1 MAILQSMWQRISGK
15 TTHLEPIQTAPA
27 FTELQ
32 KALLSLN
39 LEQGEQPN
47 QYLPLRQLHAQR
59 QIIEVKID
67 GNSQSY
73 QTLILAID
81 SERGL
86 LWLDDLFPNQRSLKV
101 GDTIT
106 LRHHRNSEQLCFSSP
121 VVAWGN
127 SFGANGLAILLPEFI
142 SYQPRR
148 QHHRYDLSGS
158 ASLSVKIRPVGYE
171 PSYGS
176 IQDLSLGGL
185 ALRVAGNL
193 IGQLRHGAL
202 LPVCELHLS
211 DDLLIRCSARIR
223 AFCIARSPH
232 RSTLISVEFID
243 LNAESRHQLQQF
255 LYKITH
261 SEQIK
266 SQQFELDEQSELILR
281 TA

>member
-1 MAILQSMWQRISGK
+1 MAILHTMWQRISGK
-15 TTHLEPIQTAPA
+15 TTNAEPTQPEPA
-27 FTELQ
+27 FTALQ
-32 KALLSLN
+32 KALLSLHP
-39 LEQGEQPN
+39 EQAEQPN
-47 QYLPLRQLHAQR
+47 QYLPLQQLHAQR
-59 QIIEVKID
+59 QIIEVKIN
-67 GNSQSY
+67 GSSQSY
-73 QTLILAID
+73 QTFILAID
-81 SERGL
+81 IERGL
-86 LWLDDLFPNQRSLKV
+86 LWLDDLFPNQRLLKA

-127 SFGANGLAILLPEFI
+127 SFGANGLAILLPEHL

-148 QHHRYDLSGS
+148 QHHRCDLSGD

-171 PSYGS
+171 PSYGN
-176 IQDLSLGGL
+176 IQDLSLGGS

-193 IGQLRHGAL
+193 TGQLRHGAL

-223 AFCIARSPH
+223 AFSIARSPR

-243 LNAESRHQLQQF
+243 LTAESRHQLQQF
-255 LYKITH
+255 LYKTAH
-261 SEQIK
+261 SEQIR
-266 SQQFELDEQSELILR
+266 SQQLELDEQSELILR

>member
-1 MAILQSMWQRISGK
+1 MAILQTLWQRISGQ
-15 TTHLEPIQTAPA
+15 TTNMDPTQIEPA

-39 LEQGEQPN
+39 PGQGEQPN

-67 GNSQSY
+67 GNSKSY
-73 QTLILAID
+73 QTFILAID
-81 SERGL
+81 VERGL
-86 LWLDDLFPNQRSLKV
+86 LWLDDLFPNQRLLKV

-106 LRHHRNSEQLCFSSP
+106 MRHHRNSEQLCFSSP

-127 SFGANGLAILLPEFI
+127 SFGANGLAILLPEFVC
-142 SYQPRR
+142 YQPRR
-148 QHHRYDLSGS
+148 QHHRYDLSGN

-176 IQDLSLGGL
+176 IQDLSLGGA

-223 AFCIARSPH
+223 AFRIARSRH
-232 RSTLISVEFID
+232 RSTLVSVEFID
-243 LNAESRHQLQQF
+243 LNTESRHQLQQF

-261 SEQIK
+261 SQQIR
-266 SQQFELDEQSELILR
+266 SQQFELDEQSELI
-281 TA
+281 

>member
-1 MAILQSMWQRISGK
+1 MAMLQTMWQKISGK
-15 TTHLEPIQTAPA
+15 TPNLEPTQAEPV

-39 LEQGEQPN
+39 TVPDTPPN
-47 QYLPLRQLHAQR
+47 QYLPLRQLHTQR
-59 QIIEVKID
+59 QMIEVKID

-73 QTLILAID
+73 QTFILAID

-86 LWLDDLFPNQRSLKV
+86 LWLDDLFPNQRLLKV

-121 VVAWGN
+121 VVAWGD
-127 SFGANGLAILLPEFI
+127 SFGANGLAILLPEFV

-148 QHHRYDLSGS
+148 KHHRYDLSCNS
-158 ASLSVKIRPVGYE
+158 FLSVKIRPVGYE

-193 IGQLRHGAL
+193 TGQLRHGAL
-202 LPVCELHLS
+202 LPVCELNLS

-223 AFCIARSPH
+223 AFCITRSPQ
-232 RSTLISVEFID
+232 RSTLISAEFVD
-243 LNAESRHQLQQF
+243 LNAECKHQLQQF
-255 LYKITH
+255 LYKVTH
-261 SEQIK
+261 SQQILL
-266 SQQFELDEQSELILR
+266 QQSELHEQSELILR